1 MALVKSETKAS
12 GNQQQ
17 HSSRFTSS
25 LYVGD
30 LSPDVTEQDLIHKF
44 SLTVPVSSV
53 HLCRNSVTGKS
64 LCYAY
69 INFDSPSTASNAM
82 ACLNHTDLKGKA
94 MRIMWSRRDLQY
106 RRTTGLG
113 NLYVKNLDSSITS
126 ICLER
131 MFSPYGDVLSCKV
144 AEENGKSKGFGF
156 VQFHTE
162 QSAATARSA
171 LHGSVVDG
179 KKLFVAKFI
188 NKNERAA
195 MAGHQESTNVYVKNL
210 IETVTEDYLH
220 TLFSPYGTISSVVVM
235 RDGMGRSRGFGFV
248 NFCNPVNDKKAVKS
262 LHGQPLGSKT
272 LFVGMALRSD
282 ERKEMLKQKYKGNFI
297 AKSNMGWSN
306 LYVKNLSESMNET
319 RLREIFGSYGKIVS
333 AKVMRHE
340 NGRSKGFGFVC
351 FSNCE
356 ASKQAKR
363 ELNGFKVDGK
373 RFVVRVAERKEDRLK
388 RLQQYFHGQP
398 QHYTQV
404 PTVPQPV
411 LPSVPSSFHGQPHHY
426 TQVPPVP
433 SPAQAVFPSVPSC
446 LYGQP
451 CHYTQ
456 VPPVTSPAQ
465 PVLPSVPSSFHG
477 QPHHYTQVP
486 PVPYGASYYYMAPQL
501 PQMFSHQNIT
511 TYVPAGQAPL
521 KEKRSVHLVYK
532 HPAYPFAKS
541 GAKQKLVFKG
551 EGNRTLE
558 AATCSKATTSA
569 ENRREASPALKVM
582 SSPKVKKAEKSGKQI
597 ALIGGGCLNIG
608 PAAVA

>member
-1 MALVKSETKAS
+1 MALVKSETKAL
-12 GNQQQ
+12 GNQKQQ
-17 HSSRFTSS
+17 HQQPSSRFTSS

-94 MRIMWSRRDLQY
+94 MRIMWSQRDLQY

-131 MFSPYGDVLSCKV
+131 MFCPYGFVLSCKV

-156 VQFHTE
+156 VQFQTE
-162 QSAATARSA
+162 KSAAAARSA

-220 TLFSPYGTISSVVVM
+220 TLFSQYGTVSSVVVM

-248 NFCNPVNDKKAVKS
+248 NFCNPVNAKRAVGS

-272 LFVGMALRSD
+272 LSVGMALRSD
-282 ERKEMLKQKYKGNFI
+282 ERKEMLKQKYGGNFI

-319 RLREIFGSYGKIVS
+319 RLREIFGSYGQIVS
-333 AKVMRHE
+333 AKVMRHD
-340 NGRSKGFGFVC
+340 NGKSKGFGFVC

-363 ELNGFKVDGK
+363 ELNGFTVDGK
-373 RFVVRVAERKEDRLK
+373 PFVVRVAERKEDRLK
-388 RLQQYFHGQP
+388 RLQQYFHGKP
-398 QHYTQV
+398 QQYTQV
-404 PTVPQPV
+404 PPVPSPAQPV
-411 LPSVPSSFHGQPHHY
+411 LPSVPSSFYGQPHHY

-433 SPAQAVFPSVPSC
+433 SPAQ
-446 LYGQP
+446 
-451 CHYTQ
+451 
-456 VPPVTSPAQ
+456 
-465 PVLPSVPSSFHG
+465 PVLPFVPSSFHG

-501 PQMFSHQNIT
+501 PQMLSHENIT

-551 EGNRTLE
+551 EGNRTLD

-582 SSPKVKKAEKSGKQI
+582 LSPKVKKAEKSGKQN
-597 ALIGGGCLNIG
+597 ALIGGSCLNIG

>member
-1 MALVKSETKAS
+1 MALVESETKAL

-17 HSSRFTSS
+17 HSAKFAS

-30 LSPDVTEQDLIHKF
+30 LSPDVTEQDLIQKF
-44 SLTVPVSSV
+44 SFTVPVSSV

-69 INFDSPSTASNAM
+69 INFDSPYSASNAM
-82 ACLNHTDLKGKA
+82 ACLNHTDLKEKA
-94 MRIMWSRRDLQY
+94 MRIMWSQRDLQY
-106 RRTTGLG
+106 RRRTGFG

-131 MFSPYGDVLSCKV
+131 MFCPFGVVLSCKV
-144 AEENGKSKGFGF
+144 AEENGQSKGFGF
-156 VQFHTE
+156 VQFETE
-162 QSAATARSA
+162 QSAVAARTA

-195 MAGHQESTNVYVKNL
+195 MAGNQEFTNVYVKNL
-210 IETVTEDYLH
+210 MENVTEDDLH
-220 TLFSPYGTISSVVVM
+220 SLFSQYGTVSSVVVM

-248 NFCNPVNDKKAVKS
+248 NFCNPVNAKKAVES
-262 LHGQPLGSKT
+262 LDKQKLGSKS
-272 LFVGMALRSD
+272 LFVGLALKYD
-282 ERKEMLKQKYKGNFI
+282 ERKEMLKQKYRGNFI

-319 RLREIFGSYGKIVS
+319 RLREIFGSYGQIVS

-340 NGRSKGFGFVC
+340 NGKSKGFGFVC

-363 ELNGFKVDGK
+363 ELNGFSADGQP
-373 RFVVRVAERKEDRLK
+373 FVVRVAERKEDRLK

-398 QHYTQV
+398 
-404 PTVPQPV
+404 
-411 LPSVPSSFHGQPHHY
+411 HHY

-433 SPAQAVFPSVPSC
+433 SPAQPVFPSVPSSFH
-446 LYGQP
+446 GQP
-451 CHYTQ
+451 RHTQ
-456 VPPVTSPAQ
+456 VPPVPSPAQPVPPSVPSSFHGQPRLYTQAPPVSSPAQ
-465 PVLPSVPSSFHG
+465 PVLPSVPSSSYSYLQPFH
-477 QPHHYTQVP
+477 
-486 PVPYGASYYYMAPQL
+486 YGTSYYYMGAQL
-501 PQMFSHQNIT
+501 PQMFSHQNIS

-532 HPAYPFAKS
+532 HPAYYPSAKS
-541 GAKQKLVFKG
+541 GAKQKLVFKA
-551 EGNRTLE
+551 EGNQTLE
-558 AATCSKATTSA
+558 AAKATKSA
-569 ENRREASPALKVM
+569 EKHREASSALKAM
-582 SSPKVKKAEKSGKQI
+582 LSPKVKKAEKSGKQI
-597 ALIGGGCLNIG
+597 ALIE
-608 PAAVA
+608 AA

>member
-1 MALVKSETKAS
+1 MALVKSETKAL
-12 GNQQQ
+12 GNHHQQQ
-17 HSSRFTSS
+17 QKHSSRFTSS

-69 INFDSPSTASNAM
+69 VNFDSPSTASNAM

-94 MRIMWSRRDLQY
+94 MRIMWSQRDLQY

-162 QSAATARSA
+162 QSAAAARSA

-188 NKNERAA
+188 NKNDRAA

-220 TLFSPYGTISSVVVM
+220 TLFSHYGTVSSVVVM

-248 NFCNPVNDKKAVKS
+248 NFCNPVNAKRAVGS
-262 LHGQPLGSKT
+262 LHGKPLGSKT

-282 ERKEMLKQKYKGNFI
+282 ERKEMLKQKYGGNFI

-319 RLREIFGSYGKIVS
+319 RLREIFGSYGQIVS

-363 ELNGFKVDGK
+363 ELNGFTVDGK
-373 RFVVRVAERKEDRLK
+373 QFVVRVAERKEDRLK
-388 RLQQYFHGQP
+388 MLQQYFHGKP
-398 QHYTQV
+398 Q
-404 PTVPQPV
+404 
-411 LPSVPSSFHGQPHHY
+411 HY

-433 SPAQAVFPSVPSC
+433 SPAQLVLPTLPSSF
-446 LYGQP
+446 YGQP
-451 CHYTQ
+451 HHYTQ
-456 VPPVTSPAQ
+456 VPVPSPAQ

-511 TYVPAGQAPL
+511 TCVPAGQAPL

-532 HPAYPFAKS
+532 HPAYPFAKN

-582 SSPKVKKAEKSGKQI
+582 LSPKVKKAEKSGKQI
-597 ALIGGGCLNIG
+597 ALIGGSCLNIG